1 MYITKFI
8 CFDGHTEEYYYHA
21 QSDAEHHMMLF
32 VNDDSGLYNKI
43 SVCNE
48 HDIELNSICF

>member
-8 CFDGHTEEYYYHA
+8 CVDGHTEEYYYHA